1 MRLKPIRVHLLKKFF
16 CYRKSRA
23 FTDNRINAAI
33 RTNRCPRHIF
43 NPEVYFTWIKDSQ
56 AIKATTYFILQ
67 KLLFMVRAKF
77 MRFDMVF
84 HTSLLCTVFC
94 LPECVN
100 FFPKPLRFDTG
111 IGITPVVGVVKRGCQ
126 GDGSFDTTLDT
137 KMDEATP
144 HLHIDFIP
152 YTTGSKRGVETRVSL
167 KQTLA
172 AQGFKGGM
180 RQETEWSQRVTF
192 EKELLVTVMERY
204 GIGWLQKGTH
214 ET

>member
-1 MRLKPIRVHLLKKFF
+1 
-16 CYRKSRA
+16 
-23 FTDNRINAAI
+23 
-33 RTNRCPRHIF
+33 
-43 NPEVYFTWIKDSQ
+43 
-56 AIKATTYFILQ
+56 
-67 KLLFMVRAKF
+67 
-77 MRFDMVF
+77 
-84 HTSLLCTVFC
+84 
-94 LPECVN
+94 
-100 FFPKPLRFDTG
+100 
-111 IGITPVVGVVKRGCQ
+111 
-126 GDGSFDTTLDT
+126 
-137 KMDEATP
+137 MDEATP

-152 YTTGSKRGVETRVSL
+152 YTTGSKRGVETRVSP